1 MKSIDGNCIE
11 IQIVIIHTK
20 IQNDVWL
27 QIYLNVIFPPVCTNE
42 FIFVKSKRYYDVVVI
57 VVAISYFSIFAL
69 IVYCLKLFFFCSP
82 LKWSNCCDTLTHWFI
97 FHHTPHSAKTHQ
109 LSVQAANKKAVIS
122 TKPSSICIYYTWNGD
137 LFNGMESFHLF
148 WQWNT
153 TLLFSGWK
161 KQKRDARHSKPNF
174 IYKNLIWFDLV

>member
-1 MKSIDGNCIE
+1 MEIILRSKLWSYTQKYKMMYVFKFTWMSSFHLCAQTNLFLSNQSGIMMLLWLLWPFLIFLYLLWLCIVWNC
-11 IQIVIIHTK
+11 
-20 IQNDVWL
+20 
-27 QIYLNVIFPPVCTNE
+27 
-42 FIFVKSKRYYDVVVI
+42 
-57 VVAISYFSIFAL
+57 
-69 IVYCLKLFFFCSP
+69 FFFCSP

-148 WQWNT
+148 WQWST

-174 IYKNLIWFDLV
+174 IYENLIWFDLV